1 VKRIAVPPK
10 VVHRLAVVA
19 GYADDPLVIIIAAA
33 RAAWPKVDVGVCVVC
48 FVVCVVVYTI
58 QRKRHV
64 TRKDEKAEEKEIEAD
79 ICKECHLRKKCFE
92 EHVSKGETVKEFVE
106 KEIANV

>member
-1 VKRIAVPPK
+1 MKTVAVPPK
-10 VVHRLAVVA
+10 VVHRITIIA
-19 GYADDPLVIIIAAA
+19 GYADDPAVLVLAAV
-33 RAAWPKVDVGVCVVC
+33 RAAWPKVDVGMCVVC

-64 TRKDEKAEEKEIEAD
+64 ARREEKAIEAD

-92 EHVSKGETVKEFVE
+92 ECAIKSEPVKEFVE
-106 KEIANV
+106 GEVANV

>member
-10 VVHRLAVVA
+10 VVHRLVVVA
-19 GYADDPLVIIIAAA
+19 GYADDPAVLVLAAV

-64 TRKDEKAEEKEIEAD
+64 SRREEKAIEAD

-92 EHVSKGETVKEFVE
+92 EHAVKNEPVKDFIE